1 MSILTPSSRRP
12 PPSVAVLGAGIAGL
26 TAAHELVERGFTV
39 TVYEPQTDERAE
51 LDPDPDPDRY
61 PPVKLGGL
69 AASQYS
75 TVGPA
80 GGSRARLR
88 PFPGRPGNPRPPDRP
103 LPGEHGFRFFPAY
116 YLHIWDLLQRIPTYQ
131 LRADGSPGWRPTSRT
146 VLDNVRRVV
155 TQATVRD
162 GEPSLIFPREQAR
175 SLAELLTVTAEL
187 ADFGFTAPD
196 VATFAG
202 RVVRF
207 LATSPLRRAA
217 ELQNQSAY
225 DFFVGHDA
233 TAARRY
239 HYSPAV
245 ESLMLDMP
253 KVLAAF
259 DSRWGDARTNITT
272 YLQLLLLMDRQD
284 SKADGVLNGPT
295 TEAWFDHWYRHLVEL
310 GVAFVPGAA
319 EQLLA
324 PAVDRQRPAH
334 QRPRVRVRMADG
346 TVLAPDYV
354 VVAVEAP
361 VAERLTAE
369 LRAAGTG
376 GTVTDL
382 DGFSTSPPPL
392 APLQPAT
399 TRPPGRRDPYA
410 MAETGR
416 VPWDRF
422 QTLAGIQFY
431 FDTEFQ
437 LVRGH
442 VFFSGTEWALS
453 SINQHGMWER
463 RPAVGRDAH
472 TAVLSVDI
480 GDFVNPSDALRD
492 EHGRGKAARDC
503 TADEIAT
510 EVWRQITQALTGHM
524 GAAAAPVLPQPVWY
538 SLDRNLVMAD
548 GPGQGDGR
556 PVRNDAPYLVPIVG
570 DWPNRPGG
578 EPWNPHGSSW
588 IVRPT
593 ERTWLDDLDRRGVW
607 QARHG
612 GYHVHHNSLVFAG
625 TWTRTFTRMTS
636 MEGACESA
644 RHAVNAILDHYVW
657 TQSGGTDRREDTTL
671 RWRSPFGFLDQG
683 FSSPIR
689 QPSPAGDYCFVFD
702 IENREP
708 LDTRALRDLDSQYFL
723 AGLPHPFD
731 LPVPGA
737 PQFPVPPL
745 PGGPPMTASPNDYTS
760 QLLVYL
766 QAWRRY
772 LEQTGCAP
780 PGGPAPV
787 ALPIQPPHGLP
798 AVPAVPGLTSPPSV
812 LGPAAPPPAAP
823 TVPASATATVAA
835 ETDSAAG
842 GSTAQ
847 SGSAPSGTAQP
858 DPAAYELMAPAPG
871 VSVSFFL
878 PSLYLYALLGYQTG
892 LTTVAQPTSAFPGLV
907 PTPTATQQ
915 SPTPA
920 GAPPALFRPPGS
932 NPPPPVYRPRPSL
945 PIDPAD
951 TDPPPVDPEAE
962 AEVTGPGPTAS

>member
-1 MSILTPSSRRP
+1 MTTTPSSRRQP
-12 PPSVAVLGAGIAGL
+12 PTVAVLGAGIAGL

-39 TVYEPQTDERAE
+39 TVYEPRADERAE
-51 LDPDPDPDRY
+51 LAPEPGRY

-75 TVGPA
+75 AAGPA
-80 GGSRARLR
+80 GDRRARLR
-88 PFPGRPGNPRPPDRP
+88 PFPGRSGNPRPPDRP
-103 LPGEHGFRFFPAY
+103 VPGEHGFRFFPAY

-131 LRADGSPGWRPTSRT
+131 TRADGSPGWRPTSRT

-162 GEPSLIFPREQAR
+162 GKPSLIFPREQAR

-202 RVVRF
+202 RLVRF
-207 LATSPLRRAA
+207 LVTSPLRRAA
-217 ELQNQSAY
+217 ELQNLSAY
-225 DFFVGHDA
+225 DFFVGRDA
-233 TAARRY
+233 TTPRRHQY
-239 HYSPAV
+239 TPAV

-259 DSRWGDARTNITT
+259 DSHWGDARTNITT

-310 GVAFVPGAA
+310 GVEFVPGAA
-319 EQLLA
+319 EQLLP
-324 PAVDRQRPAH
+324 PADDRGLPAH

-346 TVLAPDYV
+346 TLLAPDYV

-361 VAERLTAE
+361 VAERLTGA

-376 GTVTDL
+376 GTVVGL
-382 DGFSTSPPPL
+382 DGFSTAPPPPR
-392 APLQPAT
+392 APLQPAA
-399 TRPPGRRDPYA
+399 TRPAGRRDPYS

-416 VPWDRF
+416 LPWDRF
-422 QTLAGIQFY
+422 QTLAGVQFY

-442 VFFSGTEWALS
+442 VFYSGTEWALS
-453 SINQHGMWER
+453 SINQHGLWER

-480 GDFVNPSDALRD
+480 GDFITPSSAVLD
-492 EHGRGKAARDC
+492 EHGRGKAAVDC

-510 EVWRQITQALTGHM
+510 EVWRQISRALTGHM
-524 GAAAAPVLPQPVWY
+524 VGTAAAVLPQPVWY
-538 SLDRNLVMAD
+538 TLDRNLVLAD
-548 GPGQGDGR
+548 DPGPGGGR
-556 PVRNDAPYLVPIVG
+556 PVRNEAPYLVPIVG

-578 EPWNPHGSSW
+578 EPWNPHGTSW
-588 IVRPT
+588 IARPT
-593 ERTWLDDLDRRGVW
+593 ERTWLADLDRGVW

-657 TQSGGTDRREDTTL
+657 AQSGGTDRREDTTL

-683 FSSPIR
+683 FSSPVR

-708 LDTRALRDLDSQYFL
+708 LDTRALRDLDSQYWL
-723 AGLPHPFD
+723 AGLPHPLD

-737 PQFPVPPL
+737 PEMPVPPI

-760 QLLVYL
+760 QLLVHL

-772 LEQTGCAP
+772 LEQAGCPTPAGTAP
-780 PGGPAPV
+780 RTPPTPGLPGVPTLPDLPGPAPV
-787 ALPIQPPHGLP
+787 PE
-798 AVPAVPGLTSPPSV
+798 
-812 LGPAAPPPAAP
+812 PAAPPPASPAP
-823 TVPASATATVAA
+823 VLTTPALAA
-835 ETDSAAG
+835 AS
-842 GSTAQ
+842 GSTAG
-847 SGSAPSGTAQP
+847 STAGPGTGGPAALGDPAFELLAPVAEGSAAFFIGSLY
-858 DPAAYELMAPAPG
+858 PAA
-871 VSVSFFL
+871 
-878 PSLYLYALLGYQTG
+878 LLQYVAGRP
-892 LTTVAQPTSAFPGLV
+892 TVAQPTSAFPGL
-907 PTPTATQQ
+907 

-920 GAPPALFRPPGS
+920 GRPPAPAPRPVPSLFRAPGPAGTTPQPQVLPQVQPQPQAPPPFD
-932 NPPPPVYRPRPSL
+932 PVEV
-945 PIDPAD
+945 
-951 TDPPPVDPEAE
+951 DPPPDPE
-962 AEVTGPGPTAS
+962 PQAS